1 MVTLSQKKKNNNKD
15 FIGSYFKTGDLAKY
29 EKGNLKF
36 VDRSKDIII
45 KGGVN
50 ISPQEIDECL
60 QKNKYVYESAT
71 IGIYDRFYGENIKSF
86 IVLQEKKKITSLKLY
101 KFCVKNLGEF
111 RSPSQIEFVDTLP
124 KTHSGKIIKRNL
136 RK

>member
-1 MVTLSQKKKNNNKD
+1 MNQKKKNKDKD
-15 FIGSYFKTGDLAKY
+15 FIYSYFKTGDLAKY
-29 EKGNLKF
+29 DNGNIRF

-60 QKNKYVYESAT
+60 QKNKRVYESAT

-86 IVLQEKKKITSLKLY
+86 VVLKKEKKITSQKLY

-111 RSPSQIEFVDTLP
+111 RSPSKIEFVDNLP
-124 KTHSGKIIKRNL
+124 KTLSGKILKRDL